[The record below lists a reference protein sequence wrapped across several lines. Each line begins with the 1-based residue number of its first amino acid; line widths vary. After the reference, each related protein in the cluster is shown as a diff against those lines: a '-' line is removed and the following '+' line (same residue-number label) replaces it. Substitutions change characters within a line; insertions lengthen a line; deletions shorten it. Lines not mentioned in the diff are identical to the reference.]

1 MSIAPPARRP
11 RIFHGWYIVAFA
23 FVAQTVAGPYVF
35 SMFFRPM
42 TEELHWSRGDF
53 ALANTFSVVV
63 GGGMGFFVGP
73 WVDGRRGRWLV
84 MGGSIIAGLSLAS
97 LAFVDDL
104 WQFWALRGVVY
115 VFGSAGISPLVLNA
129 TLSKWF
135 VRHRGRAISIASMGL
150 SAGAVVLAPAVAW
163 VIEVYGWRIAWAV
176 QGGILLVALVI
187 PALLIIRRQPE
198 DIGLMPDGDTE
209 ASARAMAAAAAAN
222 TSRRPRLAM
231 TEHQWTRAEA
241 MHTREL
247 WMLIGIF
254 GLGMLP
260 SGAMVL
266 HLVPFLQDVGF
277 SLGLAVFIY
286 SFENLWAFFSKPVWG
301 YYLDQFDPRHLVA
314 LGWGFKVVP
323 LFVLPL
329 VGSDYGLWIV
339 LAMLALYGTGVG
351 SGQTG
356 QEVIWAHYFGRR
368 HIGAVRSVA
377 MPFTIIFSA
386 GGTWFAGAAWDVTG
400 SYTLSFML
408 FAALSLIS
416 MVGIMLIRP
425 PGREVEAPAEPLA
438 ATGP

>member
-1 MSIAPPARRP
+1 MSLARLSRP
-11 RIFHGWYIVAFA
+11 QVFHGWYIVAFA

-42 TEELHWSRGDF
+42 TEELGWSRGEF

-63 GGGMGFFVGP
+63 SGGMGFFVGP
-73 WVDGRRGRWLV
+73 MVDGRHGRWLV
-84 MGGSIIAGLSLAS
+84 MAGAVVAGVSLAS
-97 LAFVDDL
+97 LALIENL
-104 WQFWALRGVVY
+104 WQFWVIRGVVY
-115 VFGSAGISPLVLNA
+115 VFGTAGISPLVLNA

-135 VRHRGRAISIASMGL
+135 VRQRGRAISIASMGL
-150 SAGAVVLAPAVAW
+150 SAGAVVLAPGVAW
-163 VIEVYGWRIAWAV
+163 VIEVYGWRTAWAV

-198 DIGLMPDGDTE
+198 DIGLLPDGDTE
-209 ASARAMAAAAAAN
+209 AAARAHAATPAAGAG
-222 TSRRPRLAM
+222 RRIRLAS

-241 MHTREL
+241 IRTKEL
-247 WMLIGIF
+247 WMLIAIF
-254 GLGMLP
+254 GIGMLP

-277 SLGLAVFIY
+277 SIGLAVFIY
-286 SFENLWAFFSKPVWG
+286 SFENMWAFASKPVWG
-301 YYLDQFDPRHLVA
+301 YYLDKFDPRHLVA
-314 LGWGFKVVP
+314 LGWGMKVVP

-329 VGSDYGLWIV
+329 LGSEYGLWIV
-339 LAMLALYGTGVG
+339 LAMVALYGAGVG

-400 SYTLSFML
+400 SYTFSFML

-416 MVGIMLIRP
+416 MVGIVLIRP
-425 PGREVEAPAEPLA
+425 PMRESATPTPATA
-438 ATGP
+438 SGV